1 VKIRLEARFVVV
13 GLDVPLAG
21 TCSLLL
27 AARHGR
33 RLVYVGRVEWG
44 AKRAVVAYQRSPNFP
59 QARSSIDR
67 QVADLVDDEQ
77 ARHRVD
83 LGRDG

>member
-44 AKRAVVAYQRSPNFP
+44 AKRAVVASTTKTNRTRKRAVGTVKKSREVCG
-59 QARSSIDR
+59 AS
-67 QVADLVDDEQ
+67 
-77 ARHRVD
+77 
-83 LGRDG
+83 G